1 MRHTVHRKPG
11 GTMKRAHLLAMAA
24 LAACATRPGSMD
36 DDVYRAQGAATLT
49 SLECSQR
56 TVTDLGYRLTWYDV
70 GTRGTVRA
78 ERRIEEGAEVSRG
91 YLTVSVPLDPGD
103 LMFVTAE
110 RISDATRQPVPAN
123 PRPRPMPAPTPTP
136 IPVAGRTRP
145 QRLNPGPVAVD
156 ARSVL

>member
-1 MRHTVHRKPG
+1 MR
-11 GTMKRAHLLAMAA
+11 RAHLLAVAA

-123 PRPRPMPAPTPTP
+123 PRPRPTPAPTPTP

-156 ARSVL
+156 ARSVLRRCGLAGTSAG

>member
-1 MRHTVHRKPG
+1 
-11 GTMKRAHLLAMAA
+11 MKRAHLLVVTA
-24 LAACATRPGSMD
+24 LAACATRPESMD
-36 DDVYRAQGAATLT
+36 DAVYRAQGAATLT

-56 TVTDLGYRLTWYDV
+56 TVTALGYRLTWYDV

-110 RISDATRQPVPAN
+110 RISDATRQPIPAN
-123 PRPRPMPAPTPTP
+123 PRPRPTPTPTP

-156 ARSVL
+156 ARNVLRRCALPGTSAG